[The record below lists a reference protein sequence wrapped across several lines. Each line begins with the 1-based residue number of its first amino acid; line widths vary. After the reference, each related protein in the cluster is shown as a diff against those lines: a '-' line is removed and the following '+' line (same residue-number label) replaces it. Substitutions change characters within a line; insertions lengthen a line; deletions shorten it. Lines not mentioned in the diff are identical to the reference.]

1 MVVIKHFNHD
11 QTVANQPNL
20 FDFDP
25 AKDKYLTIIIFTI
38 FDRFDRN
45 YGSVFVF
52 VQPKF
57 FGSFL
62 FQNRCS
68 TDVKKDAGPSKLK

>member
-11 QTVANQPNL
+11 QTVANQPKL

-52 VQPKF
+52 
-57 FGSFL
+57 
-62 FQNRCS
+62 
-68 TDVKKDAGPSKLK
+68 A

>member
-1 MVVIKHFNHD
+1 MMKPL
-11 QTVANQPNL
+11 QTNRNYWILILP
-20 FDFDP
+20 
-25 AKDKYLTIIIFTI
+25 KTKGIFTI